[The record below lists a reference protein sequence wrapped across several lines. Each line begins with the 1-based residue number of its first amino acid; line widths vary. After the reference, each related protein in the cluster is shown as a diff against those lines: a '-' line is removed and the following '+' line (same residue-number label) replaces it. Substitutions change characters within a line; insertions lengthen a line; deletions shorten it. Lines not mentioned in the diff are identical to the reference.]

1 MNTRIIPRL
10 DVKGTNLIKGVH
22 LEGLRVIGPVHE
34 YAKKYY
40 AQGADE
46 LLYLDIVASLFGRN
60 SLVKIVEEATRDVFV
75 PITVGGGVRS
85 LNDVSELLSAGADK
99 VAINTAAVR
108 NPNLIKD
115 ISRKF
120 GSQSIVSSIEAKHV
134 SDGCWEVYTDSGR
147 ETTGLNALDWAM
159 HMQDAGAGE
168 VLLTSIDKEG
178 TGDGFENE
186 LILQMSERLEIPLI
200 VSGGYGCKP
209 HLVDAVNNGASAIA
223 IAGHLHYERCKVSD
237 IRNDAKNLGIK
248 VRDV

>member
-108 NPNLIKD
+108 NPNLNK
-115 ISRKF
+115 RHF
-120 GSQSIVSSIEAKHV
+120 
-134 SDGCWEVYTDSGR
+134 
-147 ETTGLNALDWAM
+147 
-159 HMQDAGAGE
+159 
-168 VLLTSIDKEG
+168 
-178 TGDGFENE
+178 
-186 LILQMSERLEIPLI
+186 P
-200 VSGGYGCKP
+200 
-209 HLVDAVNNGASAIA
+209 
-223 IAGHLHYERCKVSD
+223 
-237 IRNDAKNLGIK
+237 K
-248 VRDV
+248 VRLSVYSILYRS